1 MFQSLEP
8 AQLFDPQHWIVS
20 ESHPAYW
27 LAQLRRAD
35 WRELLAFLDFHPPHS
50 ARKQALAS
58 AALDRFEFALCE
70 GRAEVLQTWL
80 SLRVEGKRGLLIQ
93 YRHTEMDWSRGLPE
107 FVDLAKNEPLGFV
120 NIAMRMM
127 CKVR

>member
-1 MFQSLEP
+1 MFQSIEP

-35 WRELLAFLDFHPPHS
+35 WRELLAFLDLHPPRS

-80 SLRVEGKRGLLIQ
+80 SLRREEKRGLLIQ
-93 YRHTEMDWSRGLPE
+93 FRHTETDWSRGVPE

-120 NIAMRMM
+120 NIAMRLM